1 MLISNATEDFKH
13 RYRDG
18 YFMDN
23 EDILGPQYSTL
34 AEKLRYTY
42 TQKRSCRRK
51 LSKYEIAKIDK
62 FLTSTAILDM
72 YCLIT

>member
-34 AEKLRYTY
+34 AE
-42 TQKRSCRRK
+42 
-51 LSKYEIAKIDK
+51 
-62 FLTSTAILDM
+62 
-72 YCLIT
+72 